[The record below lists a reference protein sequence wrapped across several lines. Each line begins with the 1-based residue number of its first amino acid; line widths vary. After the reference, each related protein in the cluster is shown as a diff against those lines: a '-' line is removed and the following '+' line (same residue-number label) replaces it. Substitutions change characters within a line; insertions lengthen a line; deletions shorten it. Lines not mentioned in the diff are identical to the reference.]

1 MGILRLYSRAL
12 KVKIAKGKKLK
23 NQEKYLNYRSYIF
36 RKSFGKKNIDGG
48 VYGVIFEVFIVK

>member
-1 MGILRLYSRAL
+1 MLWLYARAL
-12 KVKIAKGKKLK
+12 KGKIAKGKNLK
-23 NQEKYLNYRSYIF
+23 NQEKYLNYRSYIL